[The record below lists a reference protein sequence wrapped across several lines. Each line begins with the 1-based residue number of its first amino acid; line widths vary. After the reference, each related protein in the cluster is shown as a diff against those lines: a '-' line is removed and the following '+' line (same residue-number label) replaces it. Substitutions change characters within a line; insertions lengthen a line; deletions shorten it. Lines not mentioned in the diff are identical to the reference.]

1 MFKLQRRNSNWPKL
15 TPLNGLPVQ
24 KQPKANLCGMTWS
37 GELFKNLLTRTMG
50 SLFFFQA
57 CQIMLPLSEKCLEK
71 RGDKLLYLMIPSL

>member
-50 SLFFFQA
+50 SLDFVKHAKLCF
-57 CQIMLPLSEKCLEK
+57 PCLK
-71 RGDKLLYLMIPSL
+71 NV